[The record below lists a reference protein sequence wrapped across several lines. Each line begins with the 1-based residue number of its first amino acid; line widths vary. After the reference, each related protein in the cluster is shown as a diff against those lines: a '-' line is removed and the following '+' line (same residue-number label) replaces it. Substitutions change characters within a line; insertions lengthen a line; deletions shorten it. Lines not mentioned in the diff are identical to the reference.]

1 MLETIMNNDAHI
13 GKVSVDIDNIVI
25 EVKTWDQKTIMIN
38 CKDFYGIKNYTWIG
52 EDIGNIIFS
61 RDSTFFNEVI
71 CAQFNSNREKVPFE
85 VRSMKICS
93 AWDDSIIL
101 EVIASDFIEGKAT
114 DIQT

>member
-1 MLETIMNNDAHI
+1 MFETIMNNDAHI

-25 EVKTWDQKTIMIN
+25 EVKTWDQKIIMIN

-71 CAQFNSNREKVPFE
+71 CAQFNSNREKFGFFY
-85 VRSMKICS
+85 
-93 AWDDSIIL
+93 D
-101 EVIASDFIEGKAT
+101 
-114 DIQT
+114 